1 MSWIHGRHRW
11 ILSAGMLIVYD
22 ASERDQMVLY
32 NRSSDPAKV
41 TKGAGI
47 ISPFN
52 GPNESIVD
60 AKQLHTEMAST
71 A

>member
-1 MSWIHGRHRW
+1 
-11 ILSAGMLIVYD
+11 MLIVYD

-32 NRSSDPAKV
+32 DRSSDPAKV

-52 GPNESIVD
+52 GPYESIVD